1 MRSDK
6 NFFYLFSKLDGCFAL
21 DALCDG
27 DDLGVEAIVD
37 KERVVDSLHLHAEGD
52 RLADPV
58 GHVPHLGRVPA
69 ALVVLAA
76 LVLFPG
82 AGGDPEAFDASTD
95 AAPGAAE
102 PLDQIEG
109 QGAEPDG
116 QGGLLEPG
124 LRETEGQIVED

>member
-1 MRSDK
+1 MARNQSARSSDTGPRDDMPEPTSPRMRAHRK
-6 NFFYLFSKLDGCFAL
+6 GRMTLAKPIAL
-21 DALCDG
+21 
-27 DDLGVEAIVD
+27 
-37 KERVVDSLHLHAEGD
+37 
-52 RLADPV
+52 LAAV
-58 GHVPHLGRVPA
+58 T
-69 ALVVLAA
+69 LVVLAA